1 MTFRLRLRDWL
12 LANDPAFSRL
22 RQASRITA
30 TVVISVAL
38 LIAFHFIA
46 TPLPPAAYGL
56 AITLSIEGGLAVR
69 DRTASEQLVTRI
81 LAVVTG
87 VAMVTLA
94 STLERYR
101 HVSDLVFLVVIFVA
115 VYGRAFGQRWF
126 AVGMFAFMSYFTGA
140 YLRPSLDQLPALVL
154 GAGISAA
161 TAHLV
166 RTVLLPDDRYRDLL
180 RAIASVQQRVDEI
193 LHEIAAAARR
203 PILKAADRR
212 RLHALEERLKE
223 AVLMAES
230 FIATDNRRPAPEPGV
245 VSADLAIGLFD
256 IHLAAESVIVLSL
269 QAMPPAIVVDAALAK
284 NSGEIERGMQ
294 SLGEA
299 NVRQLEAAR
308 ALLWL
313 HTVRDRLDRSLGA
326 LKEAD
331 LDEPHPVPSPEPS
344 AATATRSRGDTAV
357 KALQRSAGTLAG
369 IVVGLAAASAI
380 GGTVYIV
387 LPLGAACIFL
397 AFYFLPVSY
406 ASMTF
411 FVSVVLSLAYSLLGV
426 LTPQLLELRLEE
438 TLVGSVAGAAVA
450 FVVFPTKTRTTL
462 DGAIRNW
469 CDKLAELLEEARR
482 GTSGLDLVTR
492 SQALDRAYRDLAAA
506 AKPLGV
512 SWQLVTRPG
521 HVRQTLAVFMGCTYW
536 ARIFARKMSQAA
548 ESPDDFAAQIAENLK
563 LASKVRETGA
573 DYFYRSRSVAA
584 PVERHLPVS
593 RDDAGLGLEMVAVSL
608 ERLHSPRVRPAGQ
621 ERGL

>member
-1 MTFRLRLRDWL
+1 M
-12 LANDPAFSRL
+12 ADPAL
-22 RQASRITA
+22 RS
-30 TVVISVAL
+30 
-38 LIAFHFIA
+38 
-46 TPLPPAAYGL
+46 
-56 AITLSIEGGLAVR
+56 AIQI
-69 DRTASEQLVTRI
+69 
-81 LAVVTG
+81 
-87 VAMVTLA
+87 TLA
-94 STLERYR
+94 SGIAMVFGLMLSRERWFWA
-101 HVSDLVFLVVIFVA
+101 VLAAFLVF
-115 VYGRAFGQRWF
+115 
-126 AVGMFAFMSYFTGA
+126 T
-140 YLRPSLDQLPALVL
+140 
-154 GAGISAA
+154 
-161 TAHLV
+161 
-166 RTVLLPDDRYRDLL
+166 
-180 RAIASVQQRVDEI
+180 
-193 LHEIAAAARR
+193 
-203 PILKAADRR
+203 
-212 RLHALEERLKE
+212 
-223 AVLMAES
+223 
-230 FIATDNRRPAPEPGV
+230 N
-245 VSADLAIGLFD
+245 
-256 IHLAAESVIVLSL
+256 
-269 QAMPPAIVVDAALAK
+269 
-284 NSGEIERGMQ
+284 
-294 SLGEA
+294 
-299 NVRQLEAAR
+299 
-308 ALLWL
+308 
-313 HTVRDRLDRSLGA
+313 
-326 LKEAD
+326 
-331 LDEPHPVPSPEPS
+331 
-344 AATATRSRGDTAV
+344 TRSRGDTAV